1 MLSPTVIVGLH
12 GTLTPFPWFDRVV
25 ERDDEGAG
33 SAEGAEEAEGSVEED
48 VLGSVVDR
56 AGAYGWQTVSSWL
69 TEDGK
74 TTAAHEPTAW
84 AHEEVGGDWTQ
95 DGGVHQLGWLQAGI
109 LTDSP
114 RPGLP
119 LRPISLVLTEALT
132 RVGTMAFTGVHA
144 VLPLAAVERNT
155 AFHLTELVPW
165 FGLADPDARHEVV
178 VTVSCRTGTGGM
190 DHGRVDRGGAE
201 HGGVGNRRVDDGEMS
216 AGDAEAVCEAVR
228 EMAQGTVDFSV
239 PAGSSGPAG
248 FPGSGHRGALPGL
261 PGLDLDLDGGV
272 HTVGMC
278 EVMRWD
284 CRTREWSP
292 DIAVWL
298 VEMVVEGLRGLGR
311 SMPVAVTA
319 SLASPAS
326 PPVA

>member
-12 GTLTPFPWFDRVV
+12 GFLTPFPWFDRVV

-33 SAEGAEEAEGSVEED
+33 GAEDAEGSVEED

-69 TEDGK
+69 TEDGR

-95 DGGVHQLGWLQAGI
+95 DGRIHQLGWLQAGV

-119 LRPISLVLTEALT
+119 LRPIVLVLTEALT
-132 RVGTMAFTGVHA
+132 RVGAMTFTGVHA

-155 AFHLTELVPW
+155 AFQQAELAPW

-178 VTVSCRTGTGGM
+178 VTVSCRTGTGGA
-190 DHGRVDRGGAE
+190 G
-201 HGGVGNRRVDDGEMS
+201 HGGLGM
-216 AGDAEAVCEAVR
+216 GDAEAVCEAVR
-228 EMAQGTVDFSV
+228 EMAQETVGFSV
-239 PAGSSGPAG
+239 SVDS
-248 FPGSGHRGALPGL
+248 PGSGGRNRGALL
-261 PGLDLDLDGGV
+261 ERPGLDLDLDAGV
-272 HTVGMC
+272 HTVGMR
-278 EVMRWD
+278 EVLRWD

-298 VEMVVEGLRGLGR
+298 VEMVVEGLRRSGR
-311 SMPVAVTA
+311 SVPVAVTA
-319 SLASPAS
+319 SLATPVSPGYGS
-326 PPVA
+326 